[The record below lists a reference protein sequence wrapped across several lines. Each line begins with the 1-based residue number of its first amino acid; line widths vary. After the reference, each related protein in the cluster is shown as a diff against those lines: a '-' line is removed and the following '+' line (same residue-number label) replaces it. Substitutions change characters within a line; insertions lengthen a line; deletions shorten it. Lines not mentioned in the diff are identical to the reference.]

1 MKKIVTFLLVL
12 AFCPGTLLQAASPHI
27 LDSSQRPAYLF
38 VQSAKSGSFDGIQ
51 VTLNDVSATIYFS
64 DRPYR
69 VAGHLNTEQFVQ
81 NWKQGPGNFEADPP
95 NATLS
100 VFNPDGT
107 LLNTVIEVTEPVYKD
122 GNVRYTV
129 RTLSGELP
137 KDFQNCSIFIN
148 AGEDMGE
155 LGIG

>member
-1 MKKIVTFLLVL
+1 MKKKWILAAVL
-12 AFCPGTLLQAASPHI
+12 CVFPAAFAFAGSHI

-51 VTLNDVSATIYFS
+51 VTLNDVSPTIYFS

-69 VAGHLNTEQFVQ
+69 VAGHIDTQQFTLG
-81 NWKQGPGNFEADPP
+81 WKQGPGNFEADPP

-107 LLNTVIEVTEPVYKD
+107 LLNTVIEVTDPVFKD
-122 GNVRYTV
+122 GSIRYTV

-137 KDFQNCSIFIN
+137 KDFQTCSIFIT
-148 AGEDMGE
+148 AGEDIGE
-155 LGIG
+155 LPAA

>member
-1 MKKIVTFLLVL
+1 MKKIWLVL
-12 AFCPGTLLQAASPHI
+12 SALILSPSILNAASSHI

-38 VQSAKSGSFDGIQ
+38 VQTAKSGSFDGIQ
-51 VTLNDVSATIYFS
+51 ITLNDVSPTVYFS

-69 VAGHLNTEQFVQ
+69 VAGHISTEQFIAG
-81 NWKQGPGNFEADPP
+81 WFQGPGNFEADPP

-122 GNVRYTV
+122 GAVRYTV

-137 KDFQNCSIFIN
+137 KDFQTCSIFIS
-148 AGEDMGE
+148 AGEDIGE
-155 LGIG
+155 LPAA